1 MNLDNL
7 FMISNEK
14 RLQTYFG
21 IPSVSTCA
29 KPIQGRA
36 MKEFEYES
44 DNDRFSQCS
53 CSCPNNFSK
62 GCSRNYYSP
71 FE

>member
-14 RLQTYFG
+14 RLRTYFG
-21 IPSVSTCA
+21 YPTVNTCA

-36 MKEFEYES
+36 LPPFEY
-44 DNDRFSQCS
+44 DDDATRFSQCP
-53 CSCPNNFSK
+53 CSCPRAYPCARSA
-62 GCSRNYYSP
+62 YSP

>member
-14 RLQTYFG
+14 RLRTYFG
-21 IPSVSTCA
+21 YPTVNTCA
-29 KPIQGRA
+29 KPIQGRQ
-36 MKEFEYES
+36 MPIFEYES
-44 DNDRFSQCS
+44 DAERFSQCS
-53 CSCPNNFSK
+53 CSCPVDYSRCK
-62 GCSRNYYSP
+62 RNYYSP